1 MATLGTRQTNS
12 PISNNVRR
20 HILKCN
26 GYVSTLPLI
35 SQYCIWRYTAGSAS
49 VNMYL
54 ITGNITANAKYWTY
68 LFFKLAANSIKMTGP
83 LEGHNTATQ
92 GVAYSTGGEPSW
104 DLGEFSK
111 YKAMFD
117 AAKSDDAQWKSQITT
132 DVAEDVIKIYIS
144 VLTGILDAC
153 PVVDG
158 WIRVYKISSKY
169 PGLPEKLS
177 MVNGDNIPVV
187 ISQAPFNSST
197 IDDGFNFSLF
207 AAKDAYGQPIGDNS
221 IFWKLYLEPGT
232 RGCLYIPD
240 HLHAYGFEKEIMLNR
255 GLIFS
260 IETITNNATL
270 GYVDQRTVTMDN
282 FQSGAID
289 KISMGSVYQPNTYF
303 PCGSAPCMKQ
313 LMTGVTIFEA
323 IVELAA

>member
-26 GYVSTLPLI
+26 GYVSSLPLI

-54 ITGNITANAKYWTY
+54 ITGNITANAKYWAY
-68 LFFKLAANSIKMTGP
+68 LFFKLAANSIKMTG
-83 LEGHNTATQ
+83 E
-92 GVAYSTGGEPSW
+92 SW

-111 YKAMFD
+111 YKAMI
-117 AAKSDDAQWKSQITT
+117 DDPDGSKSQITT

-144 VLTGILDAC
+144 VLTGILNNC

-169 PGLPEKLS
+169 PGLPEKLEKNS
-177 MVNGDNIPVV
+177 YGDNIPVA
-187 ISQAPFNSST
+187 IPQAPFNSST

-207 AAKDAYGQPIGDNS
+207 AAKDAYGQPIGDGS

-240 HLHAYGFEKEIMLNR
+240 HLHSYGFEKEILLNR
-255 GLIFS
+255 GLVFS

-282 FQSGAID
+282 FQRSTDGSNAID

-323 IVELAA
+323 IVGLAT